1 MDYFGSEVD
10 LLRKEKICSWCFFHY
25 LQVVDNVITEDP
37 NHTLFHRSSRSI
49 IVTHEGTCGMAA
61 GQPMHVNPAKV
72 TVAVSAESHGRSDK
86 NHKSQTI
93 TITPLIIEAFARQ
106 NLGTGSFP
114 SHT

>member
-1 MDYFGSEVD
+1 M
-10 LLRKEKICSWCFFHY
+10 CSWCFFYY